1 MQTFAH
7 FLWFFVLKRT
17 EEREFGVRKRER
29 EDEQEMLE
37 CLRIRFVED
46 GRNAS
51 LHQLHRTDRLLHF
64 AVVAT

>member
-1 MQTFAH
+1 MRTFCG
-7 FLWFFVLKRT
+7 FFVLKRI
-17 EEREFGVRKRER
+17 EEREFGVREMER

-37 CLRIRFVED
+37 CLRIRFVDD

-51 LHQLHRTDRLLHF
+51 LHQLYRADRLLHF